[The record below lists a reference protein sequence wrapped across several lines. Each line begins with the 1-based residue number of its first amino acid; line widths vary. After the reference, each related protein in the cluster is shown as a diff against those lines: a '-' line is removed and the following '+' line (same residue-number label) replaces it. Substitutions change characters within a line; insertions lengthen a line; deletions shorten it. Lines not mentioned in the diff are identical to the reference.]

1 MAHVQ
6 APSSIVEEQPDPDT
20 QDASVQP
27 KPAPVQPPL
36 KAPEGWLPWGEIERD
51 PKYQRATPAQQR
63 TARERYWEKY
73 LGQHPK
79 IQALPDEEYAT
90 KQEQFLAGPPVPKSM
105 GAKIADA
112 AKQELKS
119 FRGHMEA
126 LYNFASEAVGGTAAI
141 GAGALGSL
149 SQIVQGEL
157 RGRPELI
164 PQTYEAIRD
173 SVRKYAVYEP
183 RTAEGKRSQE
193 ALMAAP
199 GYVMEEFER
208 GVSETQDAIYKKL
221 EPALGADQAAKIAI
235 SIAQG
240 GIRGTAIMASLGLV
254 GFPKG
259 VRAGKVPDKPTI
271 EEAAPVVEEVPVAV
285 EAQAQLEGP
294 LGGQRLLEDQRE
306 PGPSSTIPDEAQF
319 HVIEQPAPFK
329 RAADM
334 EKDEL
339 VKMVLTDELTDLP
352 NRRAYNEATKKPI
365 AVLSDIDGLKY
376 FNDNISH
383 GFGDVVLQAKAQAS
397 KELGLEIYRT
407 GRTGDEFI
415 SQFNTVEE
423 ANAALSKLQE
433 KLKGAI
439 IEYTTPDGKVQRFK
453 GITFSYG
460 IGKNLP
466 TADVAL
472 NANKAARRAQG
483 LRAQAGERPP
493 GLEELVEQ
501 PAEGRQVPSAAAEV
515 ALSEAAPSAAPP
527 SAPSARTVL
536 PSSPEPVGG
545 VVLPSEAIGPVLDLR
560 KDRYQLIK
568 EAAERHRAKQRGE
581 PAPKPEP
588 VLRLDLR
595 EGPAEQ
601 PKEPGQLQRARPEK
615 GLPIVELSAEAFEAE
630 VARSKRTPMT
640 PEERGIAGSINLY
653 SGIPIDQVV
662 ALYRWTRGQISPK
675 YRQGKDLT
683 AYQAITARLW
693 PVDKLLEI
701 DPIAHHAAI
710 ENTRLRHKVWYGP
723 AYDARV
729 QNLKIVKE
737 LSNEERFT
745 VAQMLNTFN
754 NVLEIPLDV
763 LKARRDITE
772 KVLEAFTAARR
783 QFNSHWELYQSGL
796 TEKQRAKAPKYIDH
810 YFTIMRSEK
819 GQLEALMKDN
829 PDAFE
834 NVIRNFADKNNFPYE
849 KARRILLGQTPQQG
863 FFGPLTKARHGGP
876 ELDAALREWDL
887 LKVMDF
893 YTDGV
898 HRKRYVDQMLKL
910 QEKLVPRIVHSRT
923 RDFVRGY
930 FDQQRGVDTSV
941 SRKIVQENPTLRKAL
956 RIEALWQTGTALGV
970 DLPLAIFNMGQVPVN
985 NMSKALWG
993 SISKLEAGP
1002 MQDFARASVDV
1013 FTKRGRKLIAESRVN
1028 YSPGAW
1034 EYEKGRRGVEARG
1047 ERIVEFVTFF
1057 QRMGDTWG
1065 KSLSYLEGYYR
1076 LERLSRGVDPK
1087 KIELEVWKELEGYK
1101 NAAEKAFF
1109 YDKSLQPMVYNN
1121 PWLANMG
1128 RFKKW
1133 TLNTSAYVAGL
1144 SVGELVVMAGVLDVL
1159 GGPDAIPGMRQ
1170 LFAALRRN
1178 HPDSDA
1184 VKVLTTMQNKSVA
1197 GAAGVDISKQMTIN
1211 FAMDPDW
1218 WEKAT
1223 QNFWPTV
1230 IGEVSGPTTKKIQNM
1245 YYDIQSGY
1253 FDKDHPDWKNMG
1265 IAVLGH
1271 TNSTLRDAAR
1281 SFKEWEKH
1289 YIEYRGGD
1297 RGVELSKRDVVL
1309 RGFGLTSQQLARRQ
1323 QEYTKMVQD
1332 IHKVNAQRE
1341 DLLKELRQIQK
1352 QADEQGWTPQ
1362 LLKAD
1367 DELQDRIDKFG
1378 ENELVL
1384 DLGLD
1389 LDGETIKNT
1398 ILGIDQTPEE
1408 RVTQSK
1414 IQEMLLMDRLAPY
1427 RPEPW

>member
-1 MAHVQ
+1 MAHTQ
-6 APSSIVEEQPDPDT
+6 APGSIIEEQPDPDV
-20 QDASVQP
+20 QDTGAQVQP
-27 KPAPVQPPL
+27 ASMQAQTPKD
-36 KAPEGWLPWGEIERD
+36 WLPWGEIEKD
-51 PKYQRATPAQQR
+51 PKYQRATHAQQR

-79 IQALPDEEYAT
+79 MQALSDEEYAK
-90 KQEQFLAGPPVPKSM
+90 KQEQFFAGPPVPQSSAEKVVSKTKKALQQSLLDEW
-105 GAKIADA
+105 GRAEAFAGIATEFTTGILGEIAGDVVQVIEGLSKNEADA
-112 AKQELKS
+112 KKTADKFKAAVRPYLTYTPTSVRGAEIKKEVADQPLARLNNFIKVITDTTEKLLTDTLAQPTLDDAHRTAKETP
-119 FRGHMEA
+119 
-126 LYNFASEAVGGTAAI
+126 ASLRLVTDMYSVL
-141 GAGALGSL
+141 GAGVL
-149 SQIVQGEL
+149 S
-157 RGRPELI
+157 P
-164 PQTYEAIRD
+164 A
-173 SVRKYAVYEP
+173 RKP
-183 RTAEGKRSQE
+183 S
-193 ALMAAP
+193 
-199 GYVMEEFER
+199 
-208 GVSETQDAIYKKL
+208 
-221 EPALGADQAAKIAI
+221 
-235 SIAQG
+235 
-240 GIRGTAIMASLGLV
+240 
-254 GFPKG
+254 
-259 VRAGKVPDKPTI
+259 GKVTSKPTI
-271 EEAAPVVEEVPVAV
+271 EEAPIVKGEPPHPPAPPTMS
-285 EAQAQLEGP
+285 EGGP
-294 LGGQRLLEDQRE
+294 PSAPSGGSPPPPSTSALSEHLLEPQFDIIE
-306 PGPSSTIPDEAQF
+306 PK
-319 HVIEQPAPFK
+319 VLK

-334 EKDEL
+334 EKEEL
-339 VKMVLTDELTDLP
+339 VRMVLTDELTDLP
-352 NRRAYNEATKKPI
+352 NRRAYNEAAKKPV

-423 ANAALSKLQE
+423 ANAALSKLQD

-501 PAEGRQVPSAAAEV
+501 PAEGRQVPSAVAEV
-515 ALSEAAPSAAPP
+515 ALSEAAPSAASP
-527 SAPSARTVL
+527 SAPSARTVP

-754 NVLEIPLDV
+754 SVLEIPLDM
-763 LKARRDITE
+763 LKARRDLTP

-783 QFNSHWELYQSGL
+783 QFDSHWELYQSGL

-819 GQLEALMKDN
+819 GQIEALMRDN

-834 NVIRNFADKNNFPYE
+834 NVIRNFADENNFPYE

-910 QEKLVPRIVHSRT
+910 QEELVPRIVHPRT
-923 RDFVRGY
+923 RDYVRGY

-941 SRKIVQENPTLRKAL
+941 SRKIVQENPPLRKAL
-956 RIEALWQTGTALGV
+956 RVEALWQTGTALGV

-985 NMSKALWG
+985 NMSKAIWG
-993 SISKLEAGP
+993 SMSKLEPGP

-1013 FTKRGRKLIAESRVN
+1013 FTARGRKLIAESRVN

-1087 KIELEVWKELEGYK
+1087 KIDLEVWKELEGYK

-1109 YDKSLQPMVYNN
+1109 YDKSLQPMMYNN
-1121 PWLANMG
+1121 PIAANMG

-1144 SVGELVVMAGVLDVL
+1144 SVGELVIMAGVLDVL

-1170 LFAALRRN
+1170 LFASLRRN

-1184 VKVLTTMQNKSVA
+1184 VKVLTTMQNASLA

-1230 IGEVSGPTTKKIQNM
+1230 IGEVSGPTTKKVQNM

-1323 QEYTKMVQD
+1323 QEYTKLVQD
-1332 IHKVNAQRE
+1332 KHHAQAE
-1341 DLLKELRQIQK
+1341 KTALLDELTAISRQ
-1352 QADEQGWTPQ
+1352 AREQGWTTQ
-1362 LLKAD
+1362 LLEANEKLVANIAKFN
-1367 DELQDRIDKFG
+1367 EATLPRVGSQISGQDIVNTLKGIDK
-1378 ENELVL
+1378 
-1384 DLGLD
+1384 
-1389 LDGETIKNT
+1389 
-1398 ILGIDQTPEE
+1398 TPEQ
-1408 RVTQSK
+1408 RVTDNLL
-1414 IQEMLLMDRLAPY
+1414 QEAILRQRLAPY